1 MSICNVKFK
10 NSILKYLVI
19 ETNII
24 IIHDTQFS
32 FSLLMY
38 YTHI

>member
-1 MSICNVKFK
+1 MNECLCNVKFK

-24 IIHDTQFS
+24 IIHHT
-32 FSLLMY
+32 
-38 YTHI
+38 